1 MHMVATASGRMQ
13 QVLKLSLAATF
24 CYVVATFYF
33 GLRAHSLALISEA
46 GHNVSDMLAIVLSFV
61 AVYFQARPATG
72 EKTFGYQRAGVLA
85 AFVNALALIVL
96 SAWIAIAAI
105 HRLGTPQPIQPKLMM
120 SVAAAGVLMNGC
132 IAGLLW
138 RFSGD
143 VNIRS
148 VFLHMLGDTL
158 STAAVIAGGA
168 GILFTGVMWIDPV
181 LSLLIAAMIL
191 YSSAGIV
198 RETLHIL
205 LEGTP
210 RSLQLEDVRAAM
222 QAVDGVL
229 DVHDLHV
236 WTLGSS
242 SHALASHVTIAEMPV
257 SDCGAILERHQPG
270 PARPLP
276 HPPHHP
282 AVRGHR
288 LRDHPRLRR
297 AAAHRGRHRPRPSSS
312 PPSPRP
318 LAQPLEN
325 AKMRPADHSEGR
337 IFISPLLCVTKP
349 KPAARPA

>member
-1 MHMVATASGRMQ
+1 MVATSSGRMQ
-13 QVLKLSLAATF
+13 QVLKISLAATF

-33 GLRAHSLALISEA
+33 GVRAHSLALISEA

-61 AVYFQARPATG
+61 AVYFQTRPATD

-85 AFVNALALIVL
+85 AFVNALTLIVL
-96 SAWIAIAAI
+96 AAWIAVAAL
-105 HRLGTPQPIQPKLMM
+105 HRFAAPEPVQPRLMM
-120 SVAAAGVLMNGC
+120 MVAAAGVLMNGC

-168 GILFTGVMWIDPV
+168 GILFTGMTWIDPV
-181 LSLLIAAMIL
+181 LSIIIAGMIL

-210 RSLQLEDVRAAM
+210 KNLQLTEIRDSM

-229 DVHDLHV
+229 NVHDLHV
-236 WTLGSS
+236 WSLGSS
-242 SHALASHVTIAEMPV
+242 SHALASHVTIAEMPL
-257 SDCGAILERHQPG
+257 SDCGCILEGINKSLRERFHIHHTTIQFETQG
-270 PARPLP
+270 CETTHGCAA
-276 HPPHHP
+276 PPELEAVGGHAHHHHH
-282 AVRGHR
+282 GH
-288 LRDHPRLRR
+288 
-297 AAAHRGRHRPRPSSS
+297 S
-312 PPSPRP
+312 
-318 LAQPLEN
+318 
-325 AKMRPADHSEGR
+325 HSH
-337 IFISPLLCVTKP
+337 
-349 KPAARPA
+349 